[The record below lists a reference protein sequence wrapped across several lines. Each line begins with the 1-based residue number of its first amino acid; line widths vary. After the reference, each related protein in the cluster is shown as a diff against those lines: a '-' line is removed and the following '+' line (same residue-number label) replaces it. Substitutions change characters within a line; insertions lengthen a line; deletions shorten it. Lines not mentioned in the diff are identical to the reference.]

1 MKLNIPVHY
10 TDDIDFFNQSEIDI
24 RKKIGLIVST
34 NKWIIDGNMDEFR
47 TLFLNKCNK
56 VIINDPGLLKLI
68 MRTITRTVATYN
80 PFKNKKIAH
89 CHPLIYKNPIEMIYV
104 DIITGLRNIIRFKP
118 YFKKQLIFLSS
129 NYLKKDDILILSN

>member
-1 MKLNIPVHY
+1 MKLNISVHY

-68 MRTITRTVATYN
+68 MRTITRTVATYT

-89 CHPLIYKNPIEMIYV
+89 FHPLIYKNLIKMIYV
-104 DIITGLRNIIRFKP
+104 EIITDLRNIIRFKL

-129 NYLKKDDILILSN
+129 NYLKKADILILSN